1 MSYAGSG
8 AAAPQTP
15 KAGSGLIPKATVPLG
30 TKKKR
35 KHPLEFVQRT
45 LREQVVG
52 QDQAV
57 AAITRALTRA
67 AAGFRNKEKPIATF
81 FFSGP
86 SGVGKTQAVKALAQA
101 IHNDPKAVIRI
112 DCSEFSEP
120 HSISRLIGSPPG
132 YVGSDLPVMLDK
144 EEIEGREWSIVLFDE
159 VEKAHPA
166 LHNML
171 LHIMDEG
178 RLTLARRT
186 HEASGEVDFTSSI
199 VIMTSNVGSRQVST
213 LLDNK
218 GIGFSQTRSAP
229 SKDSVD
235 QAVKREME
243 KSFSPEFRNRIT
255 DMVVFNPLGDEDLAQ
270 VLDKILD
277 ESLARFAGAG
287 FAVQVSPKVKK
298 FLLSEGYDSEL
309 GARPLI
315 LQVEKHI
322 DAEVAD
328 LFSAGE
334 IKPGDY
340 VVADMT
346 RSGRINF
353 RRAERMR
360 KGKKEETGFLV
371 KGAAAQMEHDIEAA
385 AGAEAERNG

>member
-1 MSYAGSG
+1 MSFGGSS
-8 AAAPQTP
+8 AATGGTP

-30 TKKKR
+30 TRKAR
-35 KHPLEFVQRT
+35 KHPLEFIERT

-52 QDQAV
+52 QDEAIT
-57 AAITRALTRA
+57 AITRALTRA
-67 AAGFRNKEKPIATF
+67 AAGFRNKERPIATF

-101 IHNDPKAVIRI
+101 IHNDPKAILRI

-120 HSISRLIGSPPG
+120 HAVSRLIGSPPG
-132 YVGSDLPVMLDK
+132 YVGSDLPVMFDK
-144 EEIEGREWSIVLFDE
+144 EQIEGREWSIILFDE

-178 RLTLARRT
+178 RVSLARKT
-186 HEASGEVDFTSSI
+186 HECASEVDFTSSI
-199 VIMTSNVGSRQVST
+199 VVMTSNVGSRDVSS
-213 LLDNK
+213 LLESK
-218 GIGFSQTRSAP
+218 GIGFSAARAQIR
-229 SKDSVD
+229 KRDVD

-243 KSFSPEFRNRIT
+243 KLFTPEFRNRIS
-255 DMVVFNPLGDEDLAQ
+255 DFVVFNPLDHKTMAA
-270 VLDKILD
+270 VLDRVLD
-277 ESLARFAGAG
+277 ESLARFAKAG
-287 FAVQVSPKVKK
+287 FAVQVNPKVKR
-298 FLLSEGYDSEL
+298 FLLDEAYDPDL

-315 LQVEKHI
+315 REVERHI

-340 VVADMT
+340 VVADIRRGKGIT
-346 RSGRINF
+346 F
-353 RRAERMR
+353 KRAERVR
-360 KGKKEETGFLV
+360 
-371 KGAAAQMEHDIEAA
+371 AASQGELATASARD
-385 AGAEAERNG
+385 

>member
-1 MSYAGSG
+1 MSYMGSN
-8 AAAPQTP
+8 AAAPLKP

-35 KHPLEFVQRT
+35 KHPLEFIQRT

-52 QDQAV
+52 QEEAV
-57 AAITRALTRA
+57 KAITRALTRA
-67 AAGFRNKEKPIATF
+67 AAGFRNKDKPIATF

-101 IHNDPKAVIRI
+101 IHNDPKAILRV

-144 EEIEGREWSIVLFDE
+144 EVIEGREWSIVLFDE

-186 HEASGEVDFTSSI
+186 HEASPEVDFTSTI
-199 VIMTSNVGSRQVST
+199 VIMTSNVGSREVSS
-213 LLDNK
+213 LLESK
-218 GIGFSQTRSAP
+218 GIGFAATRATP
-229 SKDSVD
+229 TKDNVD
-235 QAVKREME
+235 QAVKRELE

-255 DMVVFNPLGDEDLAQ
+255 DFVIFNPLDDNTLAE
-270 VLDKILD
+270 VLDRILD
-277 ESLARFAGAG
+277 QSLARFAKAG
-287 FAVQVSPKVKK
+287 FAVQIPQKVKT
-298 FLLSEGYDSEL
+298 FLLTEGYDCEL

-315 LQVEKHI
+315 LQVERHI

-340 VVADMT
+340 VVAD
-346 RSGRINF
+346 INRQGKITF
-353 RRAERMR
+353 KRAERV
-360 KGKKEETGFLV
+360 KA
-371 KGAAAQMEHDIEAA
+371 KGAKGSTDFISKPAKASKASVK
-385 AGAEAERNG
+385 

>member
-1 MSYAGSG
+1 MSYAGTG
-8 AAAPQTP
+8 AAQPQTP
-15 KAGSGLIPKATVPLG
+15 KAGSGLIPKATVPIG

-35 KHPLEFVQRT
+35 KHPLEFIQRT
-45 LREQVVG
+45 LREQVIG
-52 QDQAV
+52 QDEAV
-57 AAITRALTRA
+57 TAISRALTRA

-120 HSISRLIGSPPG
+120 HSVSRLVGSPPG

-144 EEIEGREWSIVLFDE
+144 EEVEGREWSIILFDE

-178 RLTLARRT
+178 RLTLARKT
-186 HEASGEVDFTSSI
+186 HECSGEVDFTSSI
-199 VIMTSNVGSRQVST
+199 VIMTSNVGSRQVSS
-213 LLDNK
+213 LLENK
-218 GIGFSQTRSAP
+218 GIGFSATRQAP
-229 SKDSVD
+229 GKSNVD

-243 KSFSPEFRNRIT
+243 KAFSPEFRNRIS
-255 DMVVFNPLGDEDLAQ
+255 DLVVFNPLDEEHLAQ

-277 ESLARFAGAG
+277 ESLARFANAG
-287 FAVQVSPKVKK
+287 FALQINPKVKR
-298 FLLSEGYDSEL
+298 FLLEQGYDSEL

-315 LQVEKHI
+315 VQVEKYI

-328 LFSAGE
+328 LFSAGD

-346 RSGRINF
+346 RSGKITF
-353 RRAERMR
+353 KRAERVRTR
-360 KGKKEETGFLV
+360 KKAEIGFIAKSEAKEKTA
-371 KGAAAQMEHDIEAA
+371 K
-385 AGAEAERNG
+385 

>member
-1 MSYAGSG
+1 MSYGGSN

-30 TKKKR
+30 TKRKR
-35 KHPLEFVQRT
+35 KHPLEFIQRT
-45 LREQVVG
+45 LREQVIG
-52 QDQAV
+52 QDEAV
-57 AAITRALTRA
+57 TAITRALTRA

-101 IHNDPKAVIRI
+101 IHNDYKAILRI

-132 YVGSDLPVMLDK
+132 YVGSDLPVILDK
-144 EEIEGREWSIVLFDE
+144 DQIEGREWSIVLFDE

-186 HEASGEVDFTSSI
+186 HECSPEVDFTSSI
-199 VIMTSNVGSRQVST
+199 IIMTSNVGSREVSS
-213 LLDNK
+213 LLESK
-218 GIGFSQTRSAP
+218 GIGFSGTRSQP
-229 SKDSVD
+229 TKESVD
-235 QAVKREME
+235 QAVKRELE
-243 KSFSPEFRNRIT
+243 KSFTPEFRNRIT
-255 DMVVFNPLGDEDLAQ
+255 DFVVFNPLDDTTLAG
-270 VLDKILD
+270 VLDRILD
-277 ESLARFAGAG
+277 QSLARFAKAG
-287 FAVQVSPKVKK
+287 FAVQISPSVKEW
-298 FLLSEGYDSEL
+298 LLKTGYDPDL

-315 LQVEKHI
+315 LQVERHI

-340 VVADMT
+340 VVAEADADGT
-346 RSGRINF
+346 ITFKRAQRVRSGS
-353 RRAERMR
+353 R
-360 KGKKEETGFLV
+360 KSGFVKKPL
-371 KGAAAQMEHDIEAA
+371 KAASQS
-385 AGAEAERNG
+385 